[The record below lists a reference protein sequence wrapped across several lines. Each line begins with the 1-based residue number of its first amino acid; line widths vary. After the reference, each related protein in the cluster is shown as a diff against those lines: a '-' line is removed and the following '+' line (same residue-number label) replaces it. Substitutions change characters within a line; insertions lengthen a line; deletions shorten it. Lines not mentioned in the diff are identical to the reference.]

1 MKKITSSATVGILL
15 LGTIILFTNCSK
27 EDEPVVPA
35 FTVSSTTVPLQS
47 GGDGLQFK
55 ARCTNNDVK
64 MTEVLITGPA
74 QAQAYTYP
82 LNDQGFSKNQDFDL
96 QDASVAYAKTTGTWT
111 FIFVG
116 KRSSDNESFTVSA
129 SLSVSK

>member
-1 MKKITSSATVGILL
+1 MKKITSFATLGILL
-15 LGTIILFTNCSK
+15 LVTILLFTNCKK

-35 FTVSSTTVPLQS
+35 FTVTSTTVPLQA

-64 MTEVLITGPA
+64 MTKVLITDPE
-74 QAQAYTYP
+74 QSPAYTYL

-96 QDASVAYAKTTGTWT
+96 QDASVAYGKLTGTWT

-116 KRSSDNESFTVSA
+116 NRTSDNEGFTVNA
-129 SLSVSK
+129 SLSVGK